1 MSRPLPPREFA
12 RDPLDPHPVPTGWT
26 NEHARVF
33 AASLLVPLFILAVGV
48 RNMQLVAPLV
58 DPGVPCRARSAADP
72 AICVDAD
79 WRCAVLKLAN
89 PARDAAPDPALGL
102 RFIHVPKTGGTGIGV
117 ADAHFEDR
125 ERKKKISFSRDG
137 AACRCSSW
145 HVPPRHRPW
154 AATVFGGGERSFC
167 VVRDP
172 LARLLSEFRFRR
184 FDDRFDA
191 AKANAWLRDTLPK
204 LDSCD
209 LDCHLLPQHEF
220 VWDARGRRT
229 CDHALRHENLKDDFA
244 ALMRAYNRTTALPRR
259 LARADR
265 RLRAAE
271 KTGVAVGDVDPWLA
285 RDVRCAYAADL
296 CLLGYDAHGV
306 PGFNASL
313 ATCSGE
319 GPPPV
324 VDRGR

>member
-48 RNMQLVAPLV
+48 QKMQLMAPLV

-72 AICVDAD
+72 TVCVDAD

-125 ERKKKISFSRDG
+125 ERKKKVSFSRDG
-137 AACRCSSW
+137 ASCRCSSW

-172 LARLLSEFRFRR
+172 LARLLSEFRFRPGQHNR
-184 FDDRFDA
+184 
-191 AKANAWLRDTLPK
+191 AKFPTSKAPISAVVHSFRLTFGRAIISRNGLEAWMLFPERERGTLTLK
-204 LDSCD
+204 
-209 LDCHLLPQHEF
+209 
-220 VWDARGRRT
+220 
-229 CDHALRHENLKDDFA
+229 RH
-244 ALMRAYNRTTALPRR
+244 
-259 LARADR
+259 
-265 RLRAAE
+265 
-271 KTGVAVGDVDPWLA
+271 
-285 RDVRCAYAADL
+285 
-296 CLLGYDAHGV
+296 
-306 PGFNASL
+306 
-313 ATCSGE
+313 
-319 GPPPV
+319 
-324 VDRGR
+324 